1 VSRRA
6 RLAVFVVAALGMA
19 ALLVWAFAEA
29 PLFGAQA
36 HPYGDRAVQ
45 TALSERSTANAIA
58 SVTFDQRGL
67 DTMGEEYILFAAVL
81 GACVLL
87 RREPDEY
94 ADPGAE
100 EAASDRPSPGPSPEM
115 VRLAGYMVLPF
126 VVVAGIYV
134 IAHGHLTPG
143 GGFQGGIVLA
153 TALHLLY
160 IAGDYPTLRR
170 LRPQR
175 VFEIAE
181 ASAAAGYVVVGLIGL
196 ALTGAFLINLLP
208 YGTLGQLGSAGTVPL
223 LNVAVGLEVGS
234 AMVLL
239 LAEFLDQTL
248 ILRPRPEGSRSDGS
262 RSGAHR

>member
-1 VSRRA
+1 VT
-6 RLAVFVVAALGMA
+6 VFVVAALGMA
-19 ALLVWAFAEA
+19 ALLTWAFADA
-29 PLFGAQA
+29 PRFGTDE
-36 HPYGDRAVQ
+36 HPYGDLAVQ
-45 TALSERSTANAIA
+45 TALAERATANAIA
-58 SVTFDQRGL
+58 SVTFDQRGT
-67 DTMGEEYILFAAVL
+67 DTMGEEFILFAAVL

-87 RREPDEY
+87 RRDPDEY

-115 VRLAGYMVLPF
+115 IRLAGYVVLPF

-160 IAGDYPTLRR
+160 IAGDYPALRR
-170 LRPQR
+170 LRR
-175 VFEIAE
+175 RRWFEIGE
-181 ASAAAGYVVVGLIGL
+181 ASAAAAYVILGLVGL
-196 ALTGAFLINLLP
+196 AATGAFLSNLLP
-208 YGTLGQLGSAGTVPL
+208 YGSLGLLGSAGTVPL

-239 LAEFLDQTL
+239 LAEFLEQTL
-248 ILRPRPEGSRSDGS
+248 VLRPRSGTSSS
-262 RSGAHR
+262 SGASPGADR